1 MSTFGKEADRAA
13 ERERRWRRRFA
24 EHEIKL
30 KDAVRFAV
38 VVLSDYE
45 LADDIVRALALNA
58 LQLRE
63 WP

>member
-1 MSTFGKEADRAA
+1 VSTFGREADRAA
-13 ERERRWRRRFA
+13 ERERRYQRSLA

-38 VVLSDYE
+38 AILSDFE
-45 LADDIVRALALNA
+45 LADDVVRALALTA
-58 LQLRE
+58 LLLRE